1 MNKSK
6 RKLTDSELQ
15 LAESLRRIWLAKKGE
30 LGLNQEK
37 AGAAMGITQGA
48 VGHYLNGR
56 IALNTEAIIK
66 FARLLNVEPSD
77 IDPKQVVKL
86 GRRASPGAP
95 TTHTLQGVSDVPGNY
110 IPIPQNRTTV
120 PLISSVQA
128 GGWAEVIDNFQPGDA
143 EEWRETTAKVGP
155 NAFAL
160 RIEGDSMTSPTGVS
174 IPHGSIVIVDPDAEY
189 TNGSIVVAKLV
200 DVQEATIKKLV
211 IDGPNKYLKPLNP
224 SYAPI
229 PINGDCRIVG
239 VAKKVEIDL

>member
-6 RKLTDSELQ
+6 RKLTDSEMKLS
-15 LAESLRRIWLAKKGE
+15 EGLRRIWLAKKGE

-37 AGAAMGITQGA
+37 AGAAMGMTQGA

-56 IALNTEAIIK
+56 IALNTETIIK
-66 FARLLNVEPSD
+66 FARLLHVEPSD
-77 IDPKQVVKL
+77 IDPNQVVKL
-86 GRRASPGAP
+86 GRRSNPSALTENAM
-95 TTHTLQGVSDVPGNY
+95 QGVSNASRSHFS
-110 IPIPQNRTTV
+110 IPPHRSTV

-128 GGWAEVIDNFQPGDA
+128 GGWAEVVDNFQPGDA

-174 IPHGSIVIVDPDAEY
+174 IPHGSIVIVDPDVEY
-189 TNGSIVVAKLV
+189 TNGSIVVAKLI

-211 IDGPNKYLKPLNP
+211 IDGPNRYLKPLNP
-224 SYAPI
+224 NYAPI
-229 PINGDCRIVG
+229 PINGNCRIVG

>member
-6 RKLTDSELQ
+6 RKLTDSEMKLS
-15 LAESLRRIWLAKKGE
+15 EGLRRIWLAKKGE

-37 AGAAMGITQGA
+37 AGAVLGMTQGA

-56 IALNTEAIIK
+56 IALNTETIIK
-66 FARLLNVEPSD
+66 FAQLLHVEPSD
-77 IDPKQVVKL
+77 IDPSQVVKL
-86 GRRASPGAP
+86 GRRSNPDAP
-95 TTHTLQGVSDVPGNY
+95 TEHATQGISNAPESFL
-110 IPIPQNRTTV
+110 PIPSHRSTV

-128 GGWAEVIDNFQPGDA
+128 GGWAEVVDNFQPGDA

-160 RIEGDSMTSPTGVS
+160 RIEGDSMTSPTGTS

-189 TNGSIVVAKLV
+189 TNGSIVVAKLI

-224 SYAPI
+224 NYAPI
-229 PINGDCRIVG
+229 PINGSCRIVG